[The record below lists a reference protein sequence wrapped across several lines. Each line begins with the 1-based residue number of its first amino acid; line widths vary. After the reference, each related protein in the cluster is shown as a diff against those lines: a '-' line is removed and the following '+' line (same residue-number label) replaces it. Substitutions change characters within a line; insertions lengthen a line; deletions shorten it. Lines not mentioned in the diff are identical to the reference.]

1 MLTSCAKYD
10 EKESSIDVGKI
21 IALMAEEGDDI
32 SNLEVPQS
40 AQPSS
45 SSSPSSDRSAEA
57 GGSSKDAIT
66 GTNAQKDPSE
76 GDDTV
81 QPKSSEH
88 ATSSSSTPNPPQ
100 QPGQGSHSEHSA
112 PTHSRT
118 ILPSVFRLLSENG
131 IRDASVIKG
140 TGRRGQIL
148 KGDVLKHL
156 GKIDHAEGTAQKL
169 KTYSELNTLPHKKG
183 DTDGKPD
190 KKPATSSEPM
200 TGDEFRRWIR
210 SGLAAQISGPARR
223 EMPMSRVQFDDIL
236 GSYKSSSGLG
246 TATSQRAS
254 PAASQSTSK
263 DPWDA
268 LLGL

>member
-21 IALMAEEGDDI
+21 IALMAEEGDDV

-40 AQPSS
+40 AQPSRS
-45 SSSPSSDRSAEA
+45 SSSSSDNSFEA

-76 GDDTV
+76 GHDTV

-190 KKPATSSEPM
+190 QKPAATSEPM

-210 SGLAAQISGPARR
+210 SGLAAQTSRPGSR
-223 EMPMSRVQFDDIL
+223 EVPVSLVQFDDIL
-236 GSYKSSSGLG
+236 GSYNSSSGA
-246 TATSQRAS
+246 ATGQNAS
-254 PAASQSTSK
+254 PTVSQSK
-263 DPWDA
+263 HQDPWDA